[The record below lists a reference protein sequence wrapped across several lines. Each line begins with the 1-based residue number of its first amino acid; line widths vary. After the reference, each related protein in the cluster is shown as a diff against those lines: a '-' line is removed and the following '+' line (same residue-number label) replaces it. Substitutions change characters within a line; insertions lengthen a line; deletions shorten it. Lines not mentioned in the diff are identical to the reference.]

1 MQRFGAKT
9 MSRHAVSVEIDG
21 QIGVLHDTT
30 LHVERR
36 ERRAE
41 LQRDLKLLSIFIA
54 AGVGLEGLEL
64 VLELLDGVGH
74 GFAARVD
81 GVRVR

>member
-1 MQRFGAKT
+1 
-9 MSRHAVSVEIDG
+9 MSRHAVAVEIDG

-41 LQRDLKLLSIFIA
+41 LQRYFQLLAVLVA

-64 VLELLDGVGH
+64 VLELLNRVRH
-74 GFAARVD
+74 GFAARVE